1 MGETDRRNMTAVII
15 SEENENLYKFCSKLE
30 NFYPL
35 YKKKR
40 FSSVKEALTSVI
52 EVPLKMCL

>member
-35 YKKKR
+35 YKRNGFLPWKK
-40 FSSVKEALTSVI
+40 
-52 EVPLKMCL
+52 P